1 MTRARTG
8 DGLTQHELLFE
19 PDEATEAVEILS
31 TRWMRPLVLPPPP
44 PLRPAALLLFVRPR
58 NVLVLDG
65 RGLGGGN
72 VRLLL
77 P

>member
-8 DGLTQHELLFE
+8 DGLTHELLFE
-19 PDEATEAVEILS
+19 PDEATEAVETLS
-31 TRWMRPLVLPPPP
+31 TRWMRAPGFCLGPL
-44 PLRPAALLLFVRPR
+44 ATLFVRPR
-58 NVLVLDG
+58 RLLAFDG
-65 RGLGGGN
+65 RGLGGGS